1 MAALTTSRGR
11 WLRRLAAG
19 AFLAMPAWT
28 LWNLAVPSHAVRIG
42 PALVGVT
49 QQRPLD
55 VSLHGFLDGALQK
68 VAALR
73 IADAMPLRRTLI
85 RLNNQIAYSLFGE
98 IVAPGVLVGRD
109 GQLVQRSYL
118 EEYCSRTIGQAD
130 AMADAAIPLLRD
142 IQAFYRGRGGGF
154 LYIVTPS
161 KVADMPDKF
170 THLMTC
176 PSTPQARAELV
187 PAYVA
192 RLRAA
197 GIEVVDAASSTHA
210 RRHGDAVEPFPRGGI
225 HWNELA
231 MARASRQIVDAVNA
245 QVGRELLPPFSFTAR
260 IVRPAEGRDRDL
272 AELANLLVAPI
283 DYPAPKLT
291 YSHPPCAGREAT
303 RIDAAIVGTSFVDPV
318 SEVLTEQACLTRL
331 GQYFYLKLGRS
342 RGGVRQDHL
351 SEADLREVRDVD
363 LMLLEENESL
373 IGRQQYL
380 SLLHQIVTTP

>member
-1 MAALTTSRGR
+1 MAAITTSPGR
-11 WLRRLAAG
+11 WLRRIAAA
-19 AFLAMPAWT
+19 AFVAMPVWT

-49 QQRPLD
+49 QKVPFDL
-55 VSLHGFLDGALQK
+55 SLHGFLDGALQK
-68 VAALR
+68 AAALR

-98 IVAPGVLVGRD
+98 ITAPGILIGRD
-109 GQLVQRSYL
+109 GELVQRGYL

-130 AMADAAIPLLRD
+130 TMADAAIPLLRD
-142 IQAFYRGRGGGF
+142 IQAYYRDRGKLF

-170 THLMTC
+170 THLIAC
-176 PSTPQARAELV
+176 PSSPQARAELV

-197 GIEVVDAASSTHA
+197 GIDVLDLATSTHA
-210 RRHGDAVEPFPRGGI
+210 MQSDATPPFPRGGI

-231 MARASRQIVDAVNA
+231 MARGSRQIVEAINA
-245 QVGRELLPPFSFTAR
+245 QAGRELLSPFSFT
-260 IVRPAEGRDRDL
+260 VTVSRPAEGRDRDL

-283 DYPAPKLT
+283 DYPTPKLT
-291 YSHPPCAGREAT
+291 FSHPPCAGREAT
-303 RIDAAIVGTSFVDPV
+303 RIDAALVGTSFIDPV

-351 SEADLREVRDVD
+351 SEADLREVLDVD

-373 IGRQQYL
+373 IGRQAYL
-380 SLLHQIVTTP
+380 PLLHQIVTTP

>member
-1 MAALTTSRGR
+1 MAAITTSPGR
-11 WLRRLAAG
+11 WLRRIAAA
-19 AFLAMPAWT
+19 AFVAMPMWT
-28 LWNLAVPSHAVRIG
+28 LWNLAVPSQAVRIG

-49 QQRPLD
+49 QKVPFNL
-55 VSLHGFLDGALQK
+55 SLRGFLDGALQK
-68 VAALR
+68 AAVLR
-73 IADAMPLRRTLI
+73 VADAMPLRRTLI

-98 IVAPGVLVGRD
+98 ITAPGILIGRD
-109 GQLVQRSYL
+109 GELVQRSYL

-142 IQAFYRGRGGGF
+142 VQAYYRDRGKLF

-170 THLMTC
+170 THLIAC
-176 PSTPQARAELV
+176 PSSPQARAELV

-197 GIEVVDAASSTHA
+197 GIDVLDLATSTHA
-210 RRHGDAVEPFPRGGI
+210 VQSDATPPFPRGGI

-231 MARASRQIVDAVNA
+231 MARGSQQIVDTINTRA
-245 QVGRELLPPFSFTAR
+245 GRELLTPFSFT
-260 IVRPAEGRDRDL
+260 VTVSSPAEGRDRDL

-283 DYPAPKLT
+283 DYPTPKLT
-291 YSHPPCAGREAT
+291 FSHPPCAGREAT
-303 RIDAAIVGTSFVDPV
+303 RVDAALVGTSFIDPV

-331 GQYFYLKLGRS
+331 GQYFYFKLGRS

-351 SEADLREVRDVD
+351 SEAELREVRDVD
-363 LMLLEENESL
+363 VMLLEENESL

-380 SLLHQIVTTP
+380 SLLHQILTTP

>member
-1 MAALTTSRGR
+1 MAAITTSPGR
-11 WLRRLAAG
+11 WLRRIAAA
-19 AFLAMPAWT
+19 AFVAMPVWT
-28 LWNLAVPSHAVRIG
+28 LWNLTVPSHAVRIG

-49 QQRPLD
+49 QKVPFDL
-55 VSLHGFLDGALQK
+55 SLHGFLDGALQK
-68 VAALR
+68 AAALR

-98 IVAPGVLVGRD
+98 ITAPGILIGRD
-109 GQLVQRSYL
+109 GELVQRGYL

-130 AMADAAIPLLRD
+130 TMADAAIPLLRD
-142 IQAFYRGRGGGF
+142 VQAYYRDRGKLF

-170 THLMTC
+170 THLIAC
-176 PSTPQARAELV
+176 PSSPQARAELV

-197 GIEVVDAASSTHA
+197 GIDVLDLATSTHA
-210 RRHGDAVEPFPRGGI
+210 MQSDATPPFPRGGI

-231 MARASRQIVDAVNA
+231 MARGSRQIVEAINA
-245 QVGRELLPPFSFTAR
+245 QAGRELLSPFSFT
-260 IVRPAEGRDRDL
+260 VTVSRPAEGRDRDL

-283 DYPAPKLT
+283 DYPTPKLT
-291 YSHPPCAGREAT
+291 FSHPPCAGREAT
-303 RIDAAIVGTSFVDPV
+303 RIDAALVGTSFIDPV

-380 SLLHQIVTTP
+380 SLLHQILTTP

>member
-1 MAALTTSRGR
+1 MAAIKLSPGR
-11 WLRRLAAG
+11 WLRRFAAA
-19 AFLAMPAWT
+19 AFVAMPAWT

-49 QQRPLD
+49 QEVPFDL
-55 VSLHGFLDGALQK
+55 SLHGFLDGALQK
-68 VAALR
+68 AAALR

-85 RLNNQIAYSLFGE
+85 RLNNQIVYSLFGE
-98 IVAPGVLVGRD
+98 ITAPGILIGRD
-109 GQLVQRSYL
+109 GELVQRSYL

-142 IQAFYRGRGGGF
+142 IQAYYRGRGKLF

-170 THLMTC
+170 THLIAC
-176 PSTPQARAELV
+176 PSSPQARAELV

-197 GIEVVDAASSTHA
+197 GIDVLDLATSTHA
-210 RRHGDAVEPFPRGGI
+210 MQSDATPPFPRGGV

-231 MARASRQIVDAVNA
+231 MARGSRQIVDAINA
-245 QVGRELLPPFSFTAR
+245 EAGRELLSPFSFT
-260 IVRPAEGRDRDL
+260 VTVSRPAEGRDRDL

-283 DYPAPKLT
+283 DYPTPKLT
-291 YSHPPCAGREAT
+291 FSHSPCAGREAT
-303 RIDAAIVGTSFVDPV
+303 RIDAALVGTSFIDPV
-318 SEVLTEQACLTRL
+318 SEVLTEQACLTKL

-351 SEADLREVRDVD
+351 SDADLREVRDVD

>member
-1 MAALTTSRGR
+1 MAAINASPGR
-11 WLRRLAAG
+11 WLRRVAAA
-19 AFLAMPAWT
+19 AFVAMPMWT

-49 QQRPLD
+49 QKVPFNL
-55 VSLHGFLDGALQK
+55 SLRGFLDGALQK
-68 VAALR
+68 AAVLR
-73 IADAMPLRRTLI
+73 VADAMPLRRTLI

-98 IVAPGVLVGRD
+98 ITAPGILIGRD
-109 GQLVQRSYL
+109 GELVQRSYL
-118 EEYCSRTIGQAD
+118 EEYCSRTISQAD

-142 IQAFYRGRGGGF
+142 VQAYYRDRGKLF

-170 THLMTC
+170 THLIAC
-176 PSTPQARAELV
+176 PSSPQARAELV

-197 GIEVVDAASSTHA
+197 GIDVLDLATSTHA
-210 RRHGDAVEPFPRGGI
+210 VQSDATPPFPRGGI

-231 MARASRQIVDAVNA
+231 MARGSQQIVDTINTRA
-245 QVGRELLPPFSFTAR
+245 GRELLTPLSFT
-260 IVRPAEGRDRDL
+260 VTVSSPAEGRDRDL
-272 AELANLLVAPI
+272 AELANLLVVPI
-283 DYPAPKLT
+283 DYPTPKLT
-291 YSHPPCAGREAT
+291 FSHPPCAGREAT
-303 RIDAAIVGTSFVDPV
+303 RVDAALVGTSFIDPV

-331 GQYFYLKLGRS
+331 GQYFYFKLGRS

-351 SEADLREVRDVD
+351 SEAELREVRDVD
-363 LMLLEENESL
+363 VMLLEENESL

-380 SLLHQIVTTP
+380 SLLHQILTMP

>member
-1 MAALTTSRGR
+1 MVAITTSPGR
-11 WLRRLAAG
+11 WLRRIAAA
-19 AFLAMPAWT
+19 AFVAMPVWT

-49 QQRPLD
+49 QKVPFDL
-55 VSLHGFLDGALQK
+55 SLHGFLDGALQK
-68 VAALR
+68 AAALR

-98 IVAPGVLVGRD
+98 ITAPGILIGRD
-109 GQLVQRSYL
+109 GELVQRGYL
-118 EEYCSRTIGQAD
+118 EEYCSRTIGQAG

-142 IQAFYRGRGGGF
+142 VQAYYRDRGKLF

-170 THLMTC
+170 THLIAC
-176 PSTPQARAELV
+176 PSSPQARAELV

-197 GIEVVDAASSTHA
+197 GIDVLDLATSTHA
-210 RRHGDAVEPFPRGGI
+210 MQSDATPPFPRGGI

-231 MARASRQIVDAVNA
+231 MARGSRQIVEAINA
-245 QVGRELLPPFSFTAR
+245 QAGRELLSPFSFT
-260 IVRPAEGRDRDL
+260 VTVSRPAEGRDRDL

-283 DYPAPKLT
+283 DYPTPKLT
-291 YSHPPCAGREAT
+291 FSHPPCAGREAT
-303 RIDAAIVGTSFVDPV
+303 RIDAALVGTSFIDPV

-373 IGRQQYL
+373 IGRQAYL
-380 SLLHQIVTTP
+380 PLLHQIVTTP

>member
-1 MAALTTSRGR
+1 MAAITTSPGR
-11 WLRRLAAG
+11 WLRRIAAA
-19 AFLAMPAWT
+19 AFVAMPMWT

-49 QQRPLD
+49 QKVPFNL
-55 VSLHGFLDGALQK
+55 SLRGFLDGALQK
-68 VAALR
+68 AAVLR
-73 IADAMPLRRTLI
+73 VADAMPLRRTLI
-85 RLNNQIAYSLFGE
+85 RLNNQIAYLLFGE
-98 IVAPGVLVGRD
+98 ITAPGILIGRD
-109 GQLVQRSYL
+109 GELVQRSYL

-142 IQAFYRGRGGGF
+142 VQAYYHDRGKLF

-170 THLMTC
+170 THLIAC
-176 PSTPQARAELV
+176 PSSPQARAELV

-197 GIEVVDAASSTHA
+197 GIDVLDLATSTHA
-210 RRHGDAVEPFPRGGI
+210 VQSDATPPFPRGGI

-231 MARASRQIVDAVNA
+231 MARGSQQIVDTINTRA
-245 QVGRELLPPFSFTAR
+245 GRELLTPFSFT
-260 IVRPAEGRDRDL
+260 VTVSSPAEGRDRDL
-272 AELANLLVAPI
+272 AELANLLMAPI
-283 DYPAPKLT
+283 DYPTPKLT
-291 YSHPPCAGREAT
+291 FSHPPCAGREAT
-303 RIDAAIVGTSFVDPV
+303 RVDAALVGTSFIDPV

-331 GQYFYLKLGRS
+331 GQYFYFKLGRS

-351 SEADLREVRDVD
+351 SEAELREVRDVD
-363 LMLLEENESL
+363 VMLLEENESL

-380 SLLHQIVTTP
+380 SLLHQILTTP

>member
-1 MAALTTSRGR
+1 MAAITTSPGR
-11 WLRRLAAG
+11 WLRRIAAA
-19 AFLAMPAWT
+19 AFVAMPVWT
-28 LWNLAVPSHAVRIG
+28 LWNLAMPSHAVRIG

-49 QQRPLD
+49 QKLPFDL
-55 VSLHGFLDGALQK
+55 SLHGGLDGALQK
-68 VAALR
+68 AAALR

-98 IVAPGVLVGRD
+98 ITAPGILIGRD
-109 GQLVQRSYL
+109 GELVQRGYL

-130 AMADAAIPLLRD
+130 TMADAAIPLLRD
-142 IQAFYRGRGGGF
+142 IQAYYRDRGKLF

-170 THLMTC
+170 THLIAC
-176 PSTPQARAELV
+176 PSSPQARAELV

-197 GIEVVDAASSTHA
+197 GIDVLDLATSTHA
-210 RRHGDAVEPFPRGGI
+210 VQSDATPPFPRGGI

-231 MARASRQIVDAVNA
+231 MARGSQQIVDTINIRA
-245 QVGRELLPPFSFTAR
+245 GRELLTPFSFT
-260 IVRPAEGRDRDL
+260 VTVSSPAEGRDRDL

-283 DYPAPKLT
+283 DYPTPKLT
-291 YSHPPCAGREAT
+291 FSHPPCAGREAT
-303 RIDAAIVGTSFVDPV
+303 RVDAALVGTSFIDPV

-331 GQYFYLKLGRS
+331 GQYFYFKIGRS

-351 SEADLREVRDVD
+351 SEAELREVRDVD
-363 LMLLEENESL
+363 VMLLEENESL

-380 SLLHQIVTTP
+380 SLLHQILTTP

>member
-1 MAALTTSRGR
+1 MAAITTSPGR
-11 WLRRLAAG
+11 WLRRIAAA
-19 AFLAMPAWT
+19 AFVAMPVWT

-49 QQRPLD
+49 QKVPFDL
-55 VSLHGFLDGALQK
+55 SLHGFLDGALQK
-68 VAALR
+68 AAALR

-85 RLNNQIAYSLFGE
+85 RLNNQIAYSLLGE
-98 IVAPGVLVGRD
+98 ITAPGILIGRD
-109 GQLVQRSYL
+109 GELVQRGYL

-130 AMADAAIPLLRD
+130 TMADAAIPLLRD
-142 IQAFYRGRGGGF
+142 IQAYYRDRGKLF

-161 KVADMPDKF
+161 KVADRPDKF
-170 THLMTC
+170 THLIAC
-176 PSTPQARAELV
+176 PSSPQARAELV
-187 PAYVA
+187 PTYVA

-197 GIEVVDAASSTHA
+197 GIDVLDLATATHA
-210 RRHGDAVEPFPRGGI
+210 MQSDATPPFPRGGI

-231 MARASRQIVDAVNA
+231 MARGSQQIVDAINTQA
-245 QVGRELLPPFSFTAR
+245 GRELLTPFSFT
-260 IVRPAEGRDRDL
+260 VTVSSPAEGRDRDL

-283 DYPAPKLT
+283 DYPTPKLT
-291 YSHPPCAGREAT
+291 YSHPSCDGREAT
-303 RIDAAIVGTSFVDPV
+303 RVDAALVGTSFIDPV

-331 GQYFYLKLGRS
+331 GQYFYFKLGRS

-351 SEADLREVRDVD
+351 SEAELREVRDVD
-363 LMLLEENESL
+363 VMLLEENESL

>member
-1 MAALTTSRGR
+1 MVAITTSPGR
-11 WLRRLAAG
+11 WLRRIAAA
-19 AFLAMPAWT
+19 AFVAMPVWT
-28 LWNLAVPSHAVRIG
+28 LWNLTVPSHAVRIG

-49 QQRPLD
+49 QKVPFDL
-55 VSLHGFLDGALQK
+55 SLHGFLDGALQK
-68 VAALR
+68 AAALR

-98 IVAPGVLVGRD
+98 ITAPGILIGRD
-109 GQLVQRSYL
+109 GELVQRGYL

-130 AMADAAIPLLRD
+130 TMADAAIPLLRD
-142 IQAFYRGRGGGF
+142 IQAYYRDRGKLF

-170 THLMTC
+170 THLIAC
-176 PSTPQARAELV
+176 PSSPQARAELV

-197 GIEVVDAASSTHA
+197 GIDVLDLATSTHA
-210 RRHGDAVEPFPRGGI
+210 MQSDATPPFPRGGI

-231 MARASRQIVDAVNA
+231 MARGSRQIVEAINA
-245 QVGRELLPPFSFTAR
+245 QAGRELLSPFSFT
-260 IVRPAEGRDRDL
+260 VTVSRPAEGRDRDL

-283 DYPAPKLT
+283 DYPTPKLT
-291 YSHPPCAGREAT
+291 FSHPPCAGREAT
-303 RIDAAIVGTSFVDPV
+303 RIDAALVGTSFIDPV

-373 IGRQQYL
+373 IGRQAYL
-380 SLLHQIVTTP
+380 PLLHQIVTTP